1 MCRTARS
8 AHGRISTAL
17 SARAFPHDS
26 ADPSPAGPGRMCST
40 APARPM
46 PHIRAR
52 RPRPDTADPHPP
64 HTRPPAP
71 SHRSRPTPG
80 FFRRERLG
88 DPERA
93 RRSIRWT
100 VAGFASTSLNP
111 RARTS
116 SRRAR
121 GLSDVLVGRGARRP
135 DVETCTSHSRCAF
148 CSRERRLELHFRVR
162 SAPLGVRGRPP
173 RSPSDPWRP
182 FRGPRRRRLSKS
194 VAKSPIAPR
203 CTKRIVDIPRFFSP
217 PIPARSA
224 FATDSD
230 MTPPHAP
237 RARARTGPTSQSAG
251 TYSRCHPRPHRH
263 RAHGPRPLVRKAQLP
278 RRDGEGIPLH
288 GRAGSRAAVP
298 RRGADRAPGVY
309 RDARP
314 GPERSWERG

>member
-17 SARAFPHDS
+17 SAGEFPHDS
-26 ADPSPAGPGRMCST
+26 DDPSLAGSGRMCST

-162 SAPLGVRGRPP
+162 SAPLGVRGAPTAVAVRP
-173 RSPSDPWRP
+173 
-182 FRGPRRRRLSKS
+182 
-194 VAKSPIAPR
+194 V
-203 CTKRIVDIPRFFSP
+203 
-217 PIPARSA
+217 
-224 FATDSD
+224 
-230 MTPPHAP
+230 TPLP
-237 RARARTGPTSQSAG
+237 G
-251 TYSRCHPRPHRH
+251 T
-263 RAHGPRPLVRKAQLP
+263 AAAQVVQ
-278 RRDGEGIPLH
+278 ICCK
-288 GRAGSRAAVP
+288 VP
-298 RRGADRAPGVY
+298 DRAEVHEEN
-309 RDARP
+309 R
-314 GPERSWERG
+314 